1 MLKTREKII
10 IAGPCAAES
19 RKQVINSGKE
29 MKKRGIKIMRASLWK
44 PRTNPGFDG
53 VGKKGISW
61 LAEVT
66 KTGITVATE
75 VLFPEQ
81 VSLVLKIIEKKGN
94 PEKILFWLGARN
106 QNHRLQR
113 LIALK
118 IKKEAPPQVKLL
130 IKNQPWLDEDHWL
143 GIVGHVLGSGIS
155 PERVILCHRG
165 FSPNGGEN
173 PDNMRNIPNY
183 EMAMRVKKQTG
194 LPMVIDPS
202 HSGGSVSNVFKV
214 VKEAK
219 KYRFNGL
226 MVEVHPCPEQ
236 AKTDKK
242 QQLTFKELDK
252 LLKIID

>member
-1 MLKTREKII
+1 MNNKII

-19 RKQVINSGKE
+19 REQVINAGKE

-66 KTGITVATE
+66 RTGITVATE

-106 QNHRLQR
+106 QNHRIQR

-118 IKKEAPPQVKLL
+118 IKKEAPSQVKLL

-155 PERVILCHRG
+155 PERVIICHRG

-173 PDNMRNIPNY
+173 PDKMRNIPNY
-183 EMAMRVKKQTG
+183 EMAMGVKKQTG
-194 LPMVIDPS
+194 LPMIIDPS
-202 HSGGSVSNVFKV
+202 HSGGSVANVFKV

-219 KYRFNGL
+219 KYRFDGL
-226 MVEVHPCPEQ
+226 MVEVHHCPEQ

-242 QQLTFKELDK
+242 QQLTFNELDK
-252 LLKIID
+252 LLKKI